1 MKIIYNMLKPTY
13 RPVFKG
19 VKMCN
24 KLISN
29 FQKMARPR
37 KFTKMIEESDSD
49 SDDFDL
55 EAELAKDDKIFDDKY
70 G

>member
-1 MKIIYNMLKPTY
+1 
-13 RPVFKG
+13 
-19 VKMCN
+19 
-24 KLISN
+24 
-29 FQKMARPR
+29 MARPR